1 MSSLVWDGVGKSGDF
16 LLTEVQNT
24 HQAPAASEEGWWEQW
39 GRRRG
44 QEAACFVAAPFLL
57 IQARQGCSEKTAT
70 F

>member
-1 MSSLVWDGVGKSGDF
+1 MLSPVWGWHGEVRRF